1 MKTYIILLLIFLNTL
16 SKAQTHRFVY
26 QFDYKPDSTSANK
39 RHTNMVLDV
48 NPDEIK
54 FYEFGHLKNDS
65 INKSGGRSYSW
76 SGVPALKR
84 KKNSS
89 ENINYEM
96 MRDYMAYTTIDK
108 MDWKLENETKT
119 SGQYTLQKA
128 TTNFGGRHWTAWFCK
143 DLNIS
148 EGPYKFRGLP
158 GLIFELNDDKD
169 NFNFK
174 LVKSTK
180 LPTTY
185 ETFDFLEN
193 FGNKKSLTVPIA
205 KFKKMQLDF
214 FNDPLSEMKEKFDK
228 IEPGTFRVAGVEV
241 RSKDQFKDLTKKVQ
255 EHILKTYNPL
265 DLTNA
270 INYPVLN

>member
-1 MKTYIILLLIFLNTL
+1 MKIYTFLLLLLFTIL
-16 SKAQTHRFVY
+16 SKAQTHRFIY

-65 INKSGGRSYSW
+65 INKNGGRSYSW

-84 KKNSS
+84 KRNSS
-89 ENINYEM
+89 ENTNYEM
-96 MRDYMAYTTIDK
+96 MRDYMSYVTSDK
-108 MDWKLENETKT
+108 MDWNLELETKQ
-119 SGQYTLQKA
+119 SAQYTLQKA
-128 TTNFGGRHWTAWFCK
+128 TTYFGGRHWTAWFCK
-143 DLNIS
+143 DMNIP
-148 EGPYKFRGLP
+148 EGPYKFHGLP

-174 LVKSTK
+174 LAKSAK
-180 LPTTY
+180 LKTTY

-193 FGNKKSLTVPIA
+193 FGNKKSLTIPIA

-228 IEPGTFRVAGVEV
+228 MEPGTFKVAGVEV

-270 INYPVLN
+270 VIYPTVN